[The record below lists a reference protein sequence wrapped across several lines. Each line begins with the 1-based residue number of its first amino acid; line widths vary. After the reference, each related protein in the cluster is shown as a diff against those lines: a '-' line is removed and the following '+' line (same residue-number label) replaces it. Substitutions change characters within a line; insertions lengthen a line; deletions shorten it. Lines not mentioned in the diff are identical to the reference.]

1 MKEAWLAVALA
12 ADRWKPSV
20 GAWRSGGQLM
30 KGVCGECWAQKSD
43 CHGLEAKFGGE
54 NSHWPQKFGYKKNK

>member
-20 GAWRSGGQLM
+20 GAWRSWESTHEGSLWRMLGTKVRL
-30 KGVCGECWAQKSD
+30 
-43 CHGLEAKFGGE
+43 
-54 NSHWPQKFGYKKNK
+54 P